1 MKEQVNKDCSQ
12 ANLEEI
18 REKIMQAVLLLSHE
32 ERVEL
37 LAAIKG
43 ENYAT

>member
-37 LAAIKG
+37 LAAIRG
-43 ENYAT
+43 GNYAT